1 MSVELKG
8 VKELERQLERRFGE
22 TAMRRKADDALEKA
36 SEYLLK
42 ELKKNF
48 EVFKDTGASIDEMHK
63 TKPFT
68 AASDKLRTVVIDWV
82 GPMDRFR
89 LIHLNEHGYTRNG
102 IKYTPRGMGVIAKTL
117 ESSESRYRQIIKE
130 ELRRSL

>member
-117 ESSESRYRQIIKE
+117 ESSESRYRLIIKE

>member
-68 AASDKLRTVVIDWV
+68 AASDKLRTVVIDWS
-82 GPMDRFR
+82 GPMDRYK

-102 IKYTPRGMGVIAKTL
+102 IKYTPRGMGTIAKTL
-117 ESSESRYRQIIKE
+117 EASQSRYREIIKE

>member
-102 IKYTPRGMGVIAKTL
+102 IKYTPRGMVVIAKTL